1 MVSTLK
7 LPVGIDSFEKI
18 RRNKFYYIAQNKA
31 LCEEH
36 MGKYPVIFLSLK
48 SVEGLKYEDAIYRI
62 TELVGIEAERFGF
75 LEDSEYLSENEKKRY
90 KAIIAL
96 KDGTNAMDEKV
107 LVSSLQILS
116 QLLYKHFGQ
125 KTVIL
130 IDEYDV
136 PLDKALKQIEEKDYV
151 AKLKQDGMDNFIKY
165 GIACF
170 KKVCK
175 VVGEKR

>member
-1 MVSTLK
+1 M
-7 LPVGIDSFEKI
+7 
-18 RRNKFYYIAQNKA
+18 
-31 LCEEH
+31 
-36 MGKYPVIFLSLK
+36 
-48 SVEGLKYEDAIYRI
+48 I
-62 TELVGIEAERFGF
+62 TELIGIEAERFSF

-96 KDGTNAMDEKV
+96 KDGANAMDGKA

-136 PLDKALKQIEEKDYV
+136 PLDKAFQNGYYNEMVSLIRGLFGMALKTNESLQFAVLTGCLRITKESIFTG
-151 AKLKQDGMDNFIKY
+151 LNNF
-165 GIACF
+165 
-170 KKVCK
+170 KVMSILDATIC
-175 VVGEKR
+175 